1 MSTPVQ
7 SSYQNGPA
15 SSATVNLSAPNLTR
29 FPPRSP
35 RCQLGGF
42 AHLPRLID
50 KARAFAAGV
59 NGDYHYNC
67 PIDQRFFV
75 FTGINPD
82 AFLAEVKAEKSDGEL
97 LVYVMGSLQPKRHPS
112 EISGWSRWFEQ
123 LTPTPPDT
131 RAFFND
137 VHRKNAPKRDDIA
150 TWFDWLDL
158 DDYVT
163 FGGRP

>member
-1 MSTPVQ
+1 MSNSVQ
-7 SSYQNGPA
+7 ASYQTTPQTGG
-15 SSATVNLSAPNLTR
+15 TINLNAPNLTQ

-35 RCQLGGF
+35 RTQLGGF
-42 AHLPRLID
+42 VHLPRLID
-50 KARAFAAGV
+50 KARAFAADK

-67 PIDQRFFV
+67 PIDQRFFA
-75 FTGINPD
+75 FSGIVPD
-82 AFLAEVKAEKSDGEL
+82 AFLVEVKAGKSDSEL
-97 LVYVMGSLQPKRHPS
+97 LAYVTANLQPKRHPA
-112 EISGWSRWFEQ
+112 EIAEWSRWFAQ

-137 VHRKNAPKRDDIA
+137 VHRKNAPQRDDIA
-150 TWFDWLDL
+150 TWFDWLEL